1 MRLSRGAL
9 SGAGLGAAVALGAT
23 IISLFRLEG
32 TGMSAGEAVL
42 VGLLIGM
49 PIAVTGGF
57 FAGWLW
63 DVVFGRREN

>member
-1 MRLSRGAL
+1 MRFSRGSLA
-9 SGAGLGAAVALGAT
+9 GAGLGAVVAVGAT

-32 TGMSAGEAVL
+32 TGMGAGEAIL

-63 DVVFGRREN
+63 DVVFGR